1 MPRDI
6 LSLRALNRATLAR
19 QHLLDR
25 NDSFLEVTARL
36 VGVQAQMPR
45 PPLIGLW
52 ARVHGLTREAVVA
65 ALLDKRLVRGT
76 AMRGTLHLM
85 TDADFRELRG
95 PLQAGLDRGLA
106 AILRDRALGIEM
118 APLVADATEFF
129 CQPQTFDAFRDHL
142 AASAPAA
149 DIRAMAY
156 AVRMQLP
163 LLQVPTES
171 AWGFPAQA
179 DFISA
184 DTWLGKPKRRTPART
199 TEDLVLRYLAAC
211 GPATAADAQAW
222 LGLPSLKPVFE
233 ALRPRLVTFRG
244 ERGGELFDLP
254 DAPRPDPD
262 VPAPVRFLPDWD
274 NAIVGRA
281 DARLL
286 AGEHRSKVYQ
296 PGLRILAT
304 VLLDGQVAGT
314 WKIERRKKA
323 ATLFISTFA
332 RLTSVARRAI
342 EPEAAALLEFAEP
355 DAAVKELN
363 VEAHT

>member
-1 MPRDI
+1 MPRDT
-6 LSLRALNRATLAR
+6 LTLRALNRATLAR
-19 QHLLDR
+19 QHLLER
-25 NDSFLEVTARL
+25 SASFLDVTERL
-36 VGVQAQMPR
+36 VGLQAQMPR

-52 ARVHGLTREAVVA
+52 ARVHGLTREAVVT

-76 AMRGTLHLM
+76 AMRGTLHMM
-85 TDADFRELRG
+85 TAADFRELRG
-95 PLQAGLDRGLA
+95 PLQPGLDGGLT
-106 AILRDRALGIEM
+106 AILRDRAVGLDM
-118 APLVADATEFF
+118 APLLANATEYFRE
-129 CQPQTFDAFRDHL
+129 PHTFDAFRDHL
-142 AASAPAA
+142 AASTPTA

-163 LLQVPTES
+163 LLQVPTETP
-171 AWGFPAQA
+171 WGFPAQA

-184 DTWLGKPKRRTPART
+184 AAWMGKPKRRVAVRT
-199 TEDLVLRYLAAC
+199 AEDLVLRYLAAC

-222 LGLPSLKPVFE
+222 LGLAPLKPVFE
-233 ALRPRLVTFRG
+233 TLRPQLVTFRG

-304 VLLDGQVAGT
+304 LLIDGQVAGT
-314 WKIERRKKA
+314 WKIARRKKT
-323 ATLFISTFA
+323 ATLMISTFA

-355 DAAVKELN
+355 DAAAKELK
-363 VEAHT
+363 VEAYT